1 MVVVGHPESDDT
13 TYYTDG
19 AYFSNMWDLFSI
31 DYKEFTDAIGRYL
44 KKKYGSAHINI
55 ERISHDRVTDG
66 YYTTESKSQVVFHHN
81 SIWFAELDCD
91 GEPSNYNK
99 NHFVGYLKLI
109 ELGYD
114 VPTTWQL

>member
-1 MVVVGHPESDDT
+1 MKKLIT
-13 TYYTDG
+13 ITDE
-19 AYFSNMWDLFSI
+19 DLLKVIDSI
-31 DYKEFTDAIGRYL
+31 YALTENRIVSREGSLGLSFEDSFR
-44 KKKYGSAHINI
+44 KYGSAHINI

-66 YYTTESKSQVVFHHN
+66 YYTTESKSQVVFRHN

-99 NHFVGYLKLI
+99 NHFIGYLKLI

>member
-1 MVVVGHPESDDT
+1 MKKLIEITDEDLLKVINSIYALTENKIINREGFFGLTFEES
-13 TYYTDG
+13 
-19 AYFSNMWDLFSI
+19 F
-31 DYKEFTDAIGRYL
+31 
-44 KKKYGSAHINI
+44 KKYGHARINI
-55 ERISHDRVTDG
+55 EKVSHDTITDG

-81 SIWFAELDCD
+81 SLWFAELNCD

-99 NHFVGYLKLI
+99 NHFIGYLKLV